1 MSGAPFPSA
10 APGHPS
16 GTKFAGG
23 PTHNLYNHGSGGS
36 SLPNNALMGPPHVG
50 ASDVT
55 NMSPVEVYRR
65 QHEVTATVCISAC
78 LSFPIVLVL

>member
-16 GTKFAGG
+16 GTNFSAV
-23 PTHNLYNHGSGGS
+23 PTHNLYSHGSGGPTLS
-36 SLPNNALMGPPHVG
+36 NNLMGPTHIG

-78 LSFPIVLVL
+78 LSFPIMLVL